1 MDCSAYSFIENTG
14 FLLLFPMKTTLQTF
28 QWFYVLI
35 CVFFFFF
42 FVSSESPS
50 RFETTWLNVTEGQ
63 ET

>member
-42 FVSSESPS
+42 CVI
-50 RFETTWLNVTEGQ
+50 
-63 ET
+63 

>member
-42 FVSSESPS
+42 LSHLSLQADL
-50 RFETTWLNVTEGQ
+50 RQHG
-63 ET
+63 